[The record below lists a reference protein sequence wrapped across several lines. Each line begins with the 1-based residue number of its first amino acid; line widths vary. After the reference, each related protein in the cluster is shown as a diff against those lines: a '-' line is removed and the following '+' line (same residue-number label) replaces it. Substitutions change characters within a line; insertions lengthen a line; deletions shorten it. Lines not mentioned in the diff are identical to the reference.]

1 MIPGNPCNIDATGSI
16 STRRPVAWSSRSA
29 ASAAIP
35 WWRGHRSA
43 GPVRRLAG
51 RISQC
56 QRDAVVAV
64 ILRDLF
70 SENLAAALPCVRAVN
85 AGGGDEDDLTDAGG
99 SGGFEN
105 LEGAAHIEVEELVR
119 VFLAAIFVDAV
130 PGGDVGDAVAAAKY
144 FRQLLLVWDGPLD
157 ELRSPV
163 QMQWFANIENDRGIT
178 FVEQPG

>member
-29 ASAAIP
+29 PSAAIP

-70 SENLAAALPCVRAVN
+70 IENLAAALPCVRAVN

-105 LEGAAHIEVEELVR
+105 REGAAHIEVEELVR
-119 VFLAAIFVDAV
+119 VLLAAIFVDAV

-144 FRQLLLVWDGPLD
+144 FRQLLLV
-157 ELRSPV
+157 
-163 QMQWFANIENDRGIT
+163 
-178 FVEQPG
+178 